1 MNTHGGRRRLRAA
14 GVAFSAAMVLAAS
27 AFNGG
32 MAMAGERAGAAATG
46 AAKAAK
52 DTEPASAAESGGTGQ
67 TAGGAGAG
75 EDTKALA
82 EAARTGK
89 LVEIASMRG
98 ESSEVYATPE
108 GHLEAREHL
117 RPVRTRVD
125 GVWRD
130 IDTTLSRDADGT
142 VAPKATTVGLAFS
155 GGGSSPLVRMT
166 KNGRELALSW
176 PGVLPSPELNGKT
189 VTYPEVLPGV
199 DLRMTAQQDGFTQL
213 LVVKSAEAAA
223 STELSTLRLKLD
235 ADGMQ
240 VKETPGGGLA
250 AVDEGAKSAV
260 FEAPRPVMWDSSTK
274 APGTGTD
281 SGGKASGAA
290 TLSAGAGAALA
301 PTASPSTSN
310 TSKSTSNSTS
320 KRSAAAVAE
329 APASATASPSAPASV
344 SASASA
350 PAAAKGGAD
359 GSEAVAA
366 ESANVA
372 PVGVDVS
379 AGQDALVLTPDSGVL
394 KGKDTVYPVFID
406 PQWYSPKATAW
417 TMASKYWASSPQWKF
432 NGDSDAGL
440 GYCNWSYCAPY
451 DTKRLFYRIPT
462 SKFAGRTVLQAEFVV
477 HNTWSAS
484 CSARSVELWRTK
496 DISSSTTWNSQDNDA
511 FWIDRLRTE
520 SFAYGFTGCAAKDA
534 EFDVKSAVQQAA
546 DKKWSTMTF
555 GMRAA
560 SESDGYAWKRFSDDA
575 YLRVQ
580 YNRPPPQVKMSQ
592 LSMEYGGSCKK
603 PASAARVR
611 SLGKIYANDVT
622 DPDGDSVRVEFR
634 ASWDTGDGKGVVTR
648 WKSGLTTAKKSGS
661 DFAITLPSVPA
672 NKTVNWYVQSY
683 DGAQY
688 SPWSYTGDP
697 TACYFVYDTSVPKAP
712 TISSAIYPASDP
724 ENPDDPWYDGV
735 GQYGD
740 FVITG
745 AVSDVTKYWFGLNG
759 DPVSANTVAT
769 SGGAAKTVP
778 VLPLKPGLNTFTAR
792 SFDTAGN
799 GSEIRT
805 YQFRV
810 KAGQL
815 ERADWSMD
823 EAAGATQAA
832 GSAPEQTATLYNGPT
847 PNVEGKFGKAVQ
859 FDGVDDYAATD
870 IATINTDVSFSV
882 SAWVKLSAMP
892 AGAAVVASQRGNN
905 TPGFELYYS
914 KGYDRWVFNQYSADK
929 ADATPVRA
937 MQAAAGGVKAGEWT
951 HLVGMYAASEK
962 LLKLYVNGALAGSTA
977 YSTAWNARR
986 GMVIGGSFLN
996 GTPSSPFPGAID
1008 EVKTFEKPLS
1018 AAEVSSLYTS
1028 NGIGGGRP
1036 ARAVFHMDDA
1046 ADATALSGRADVN
1059 PAVLKGGATTG
1070 TAGVDGNALTLD
1082 GTDDYAAT
1090 GGPHINTSYSFA
1102 VSAWVKLPK
1111 TKPTHAATVATQ
1123 IGDTVTGPELYYSSS
1138 YDRWVF
1144 NQHSADTADSTV
1156 VRALQPEGVT
1166 AYGGE
1171 WTHLVGVQDTE
1182 AHKLSL
1188 YVNGTLAG
1196 TAAIPSS
1203 WYAGGAVQI
1212 GASAFEG
1219 KATSFF
1225 PGQIDDVQ
1233 LFDRPVSA
1241 GEVQQ
1246 LFKQR
1251 AVVKGRWKFET
1262 STGTPLTSPDAS
1274 ASGNAMTLYN
1284 GAQTGSGWVDGAV
1297 VLDGTNDYA
1306 AASVVPVDTGA
1317 SFTVS
1322 AYVQTAAV
1330 PTSPVTVLSAPGAK
1344 KSAFAVRY
1352 EPSATPATDP
1362 GRWRIATAE
1371 SDSDSAAGSDIGNGM
1386 FYSPTDWNHVALVYD
1401 GFSKEIRL
1409 YVNGELQETA
1419 CADADDDGVQDDASC
1434 ADTVSWSDDVLTYKA
1449 AKTLQLGRDTTGTT
1463 SSQYFPGSLS
1473 DVWVFQGALTE
1484 AQIDHLAVGMP
1495 GVDTVVPSGD

>member
-1 MNTHGGRRRLRAA
+1 MAA
-14 GVAFSAAMVLAAS
+14 
-27 AFNGG
+27 
-32 MAMAGERAGAAATG
+32 AGERGDTSVVDAVKAVGTAETGSASEVAGDG
-46 AAKAAK
+46 
-52 DTEPASAAESGGTGQ
+52 
-67 TAGGAGAG
+67 GAG
-75 EDTKALA
+75 EDAKALA
-82 EAARTGK
+82 KAARTGK
-89 LVEIASMRG
+89 PVEIVSLRG

-125 GVWRD
+125 GAWRA
-130 IDTTLSRDADGT
+130 IDTTLTHDANGT
-142 VAPKATTVGLAFS
+142 VAPKATTVGLRFS
-155 GGGSSPLVRMT
+155 GGGSAPLVRMT

-176 PGVLPSPELNGKT
+176 PGELPFPELNGNT
-189 VTYPEVLPGV
+189 VTYSEVLPGV

-223 STELSTLRLKLD
+223 SSELNALRLKLD
-235 ADGMQ
+235 ADGMR
-240 VKETPGGGLA
+240 VEETRDGGLA
-250 AVDEGAKSAV
+250 AIDKGAGSAV

-274 APGTGTD
+274 APDT
-281 SGGKASGAA
+281 A
-290 TLSAGAGAALA
+290 T
-301 PTASPSTSN
+301 P
-310 TSKSTSNSTS
+310 
-320 KRSAAAVAE
+320 SAAGLT
-329 APASATASPSAPASV
+329 TASPSASKR
-344 SASASA
+344 SATMAADTDAIAAPTSSAA
-350 PAAAKGGAD
+350 TAGPTE
-359 GSEAVAA
+359 SEAVGA

-372 PVGVDVS
+372 PVGVDVP
-379 AGQDALVLTPDSGVL
+379 AAQDALVLTPDSGVL
-394 KGKDTVYPVFID
+394 RGKDTVYPVFID
-406 PQWYSPKATAW
+406 PQWYSPKASAW

-432 NGDSDAGL
+432 NGDADAGL

-477 HNTWSAS
+477 RNTWSAS
-484 CSARSVELWRTK
+484 CADRGVELWRTK
-496 DISSSTTWNSQDNDA
+496 DISSSTTWNSQNADG
-511 FWIDRLRTE
+511 FWVDHLRTA
-520 SFAYGFTGCAAKDA
+520 SFAYGYTGCAAKDA

-555 GMRAA
+555 GMKAS

-580 YNRPPPQVKMSQ
+580 YNRPPPQVKTSQ
-592 LSMEYGGSCKK
+592 LTMEYGGSCK
-603 PASAARVR
+603 AAAGAARVR
-611 SLGKIYANDVT
+611 TLGKIYANDVT
-622 DPDGDSVRVEFR
+622 DLDGDSVSVQFA
-634 ASWDTGDGKGVVTR
+634 ASWDTGDGKGVITR
-648 WKSGLTTAKKSGS
+648 WKPALTTAKKSGS
-661 DFAITLPSVPA
+661 DFVVTLPSSIPA
-672 NKTVNWYVQSY
+672 NKTVNWYVRSY

-688 SPWSYTGDP
+688 SPWSSTGA
-697 TACYFVYDTSVPKAP
+697 TGCYFVYDTSVPKAP
-712 TISSAIYPASDP
+712 TISSAVYPASNP
-724 ENPDDPWYDGV
+724 EDPDDPWYDGV
-735 GQYGD
+735 GQYGN

-759 DPVSANTVAT
+759 DPVSANTITT

-810 KAGQL
+810 KSGQL

-832 GSAPEQTATLYNGPT
+832 GSAPEQTAPLHGGPT
-847 PNVEGKFGKAVQ
+847 PNVEGRFGKAVQ

-892 AGAAVVASQRGNN
+892 SESAVVASQRGNN
-905 TPGFELYYS
+905 KPGFELSYS
-914 KGYDRWVFNQYSADK
+914 KGNDRWVYTQYSADT
-929 ADATPVRA
+929 ATGTPVQV

-951 HLVGMYAASEK
+951 HLVGIYSASEK
-962 LLKLYVNGALAGSTA
+962 LLKLYVNGTLAGTTA
-977 YSTAWNARR
+977 YSTPWNARR
-986 GMVIGGSFLN
+986 GMVIGAGFSGGAPASF
-996 GTPSSPFPGAID
+996 FPGAID
-1008 EVKTFEKPLS
+1008 EVKTFEKPLTT
-1018 AAEVSSLYTS
+1018 AEVSSLYSS
-1028 NGIGGGRP
+1028 NSVGAGRP
-1036 ARAVFHMDDA
+1036 ARAVFHMEEA
-1046 ADATALSGRADVN
+1046 AEATVLSGRADVN
-1059 PAVLKGGATTG
+1059 AAVLKGGATTG
-1070 TAGVDGNALTLD
+1070 AAGVDGNALTLD
-1082 GTDDYAAT
+1082 GTDDYATT
-1090 GGPHINTSYSFA
+1090 GSAHVNTSYSFA
-1102 VSAWVKLPK
+1102 VSAWVKLAK
-1111 TKPTHAATVATQ
+1111 TKPTHAATVASQ
-1123 IGDTVTGPELYYSSS
+1123 IGNVVTGPELYYSSS
-1138 YDRWVF
+1138 NDRWAF

-1156 VRALQPEGVT
+1156 ARAMQATGTT

-1171 WTHLVGVQDTE
+1171 WTHLVGVQDTV
-1182 AHKLSL
+1182 AHTLSL

-1196 TAAIPSS
+1196 TAVLPAT

-1225 PGQIDDVQ
+1225 PGQIDDVR

-1262 STGTPLTSPDAS
+1262 ATGTPLTSPDAS

-1284 GAQTGSGWVDGAV
+1284 GAQAGSGGVEAGSGGVDGTV
-1297 VLDGTNDYA
+1297 TLDGTDDYA
-1306 AASVVPVDTGA
+1306 AASVVPVDTSA

-1322 AYVQTAAV
+1322 AYVQAAAT
-1330 PTSPVTVLSAPGAK
+1330 PTSPVTVMSAPGAK

-1362 GRWRIATAE
+1362 GRWRIATAD
-1371 SDSDSAAGSDIGNGM
+1371 SDSDSAAVADIGNGM
-1386 FYSPTDWNHVALVYD
+1386 FYSPTDWNHLALVYD
-1401 GFSKEIRL
+1401 GFSKEVRL

-1434 ADTVSWSDDVLTYKA
+1434 TDTVSWSDDVLTYKA
-1449 AKTLQLGRDTTGTT
+1449 AKTLQLGRDTTGTA
-1463 SSQYFPGSLS
+1463 SGQYFPGSLS

-1484 AQIDHLAVGMP
+1484 KQIDHLALGTP
-1495 GVDTVVPSGD
+1495 GAETVVPDGG

>member
-1 MNTHGGRRRLRAA
+1 MYGGRRRLRAV
-14 GVAFSAAMVLAAS
+14 GVVLCAALVL
-27 AFNGG
+27 G
-32 MAMAGERAGAAATG
+32 AGASGQAVAVPDDAAG
-46 AAKAAK
+46 
-52 DTEPASAAESGGTGQ
+52 ASAAEADRSGAALATDGAADSGESGQ
-67 TAGGAGAG
+67 GEGAG
-75 EDTKALA
+75 EDTEALA
-82 EAARTGK
+82 RAARTGK
-89 LVEIASMRG
+89 PVEILSLRG
-98 ESSEVYATPE
+98 ESSEVYATPQ

-130 IDTTLSRDADGT
+130 IDTTLTRTADGAVT
-142 VAPKATTVGLAFS
+142 PKATTVGLTFS
-155 GGGSSPLVRMT
+155 GGGSAPLVRMT

-176 PGVLPSPELNGKT
+176 PGKLPSPQLDANT

-199 DLRMTAQQDGFTQL
+199 DLRMAAQQDGFTQL

-223 STELSTLRLKLD
+223 SSELKSLHLAMEAGGLR
-235 ADGMQ
+235 
-240 VKETPGGGLA
+240 VEETRDGGLA
-250 AVDEGAKSAV
+250 AIDQGAGSAV
-260 FEAPRPVMWDSSTK
+260 FEAPRPVMWDSSTRTPEAAQSATPT
-274 APGTGTD
+274 APTAPVAQGTA
-281 SGGKASGAA
+281 KRAA
-290 TLSAGAGAALA
+290 AAAAAAADTAGAGA
-301 PTASPSTSN
+301 S
-310 TSKSTSNSTS
+310 
-320 KRSAAAVAE
+320 
-329 APASATASPSAPASV
+329 ASATASPAGDDADAP
-344 SASASA
+344 
-350 PAAAKGGAD
+350 
-359 GSEAVAA
+359 EAVAA

-372 PVGVDVS
+372 PVGVDVPV
-379 AGQDALVLTPDSGVL
+379 GQNTLVLTPDGTVL
-394 KGKDTVYPVFID
+394 KGKNTVYPVFID

-432 NGDSDAGL
+432 NGDSDAGM

-451 DTKRLFYRIPT
+451 DTKRLFYRIPV

-477 HNTWSAS
+477 RNTWSAS
-484 CSARSVELWRTK
+484 CTAKSVELWRTK

-511 FWIDRLRTE
+511 FWIDHLRTA

-555 GMRAA
+555 GLRAA

-592 LSMEYGGSCKK
+592 LTMEYGGSCKK

-611 SLGKIYANDVT
+611 TLGKIYANDVT
-622 DPDGDSVRVEFR
+622 DPDGDSVSVEFR

-661 DFAITLPSVPA
+661 DFAIGLPSSVPPD
-672 NKTVNWYVQSY
+672 KTVNWYVHSY

-697 TACYFVYDTSVPKAP
+697 TACYFVYDKSVPKAP
-712 TISSAIYPASDP
+712 AIASAIYPASNPEDP
-724 ENPDDPWYDGV
+724 EDPWYDGV

-745 AVSDVTKYWFGLNG
+745 AVSDVTKYWYGING
-759 DPVSANTVAT
+759 DPVSANTVTT
-769 SGGAAKTVP
+769 SGGAARTVP

-792 SFDTAGN
+792 SWDAAGN

-810 KAGQL
+810 KSGQL

-823 EAAGATQAA
+823 EATGATQVA
-832 GSAPEQTATLYNGPT
+832 GGAPEQTAALHGAPT

-892 AGAAVVASQRGNN
+892 SGAAVVASQRGNN
-905 TPGFELYYS
+905 APGFELYYS
-914 KGYDRWVFNQYSADK
+914 KGYDRWVFNQYGADS

-951 HLVGMYAASEK
+951 HLVGMYAAGEK
-962 LLKLYVNGALAGSTA
+962 LLKLYVNGTLAGTTA

-986 GMVIGGSFLN
+986 GMVIGGSFLG
-996 GTPSSPFPGAID
+996 GTPTSPFPGVID

-1018 AAEVSSLYTS
+1018 AGEVSSLYSS
-1028 NGIGGGRP
+1028 NSIGAGRP
-1036 ARAVFHMDDA
+1036 ARAVFHLDDA
-1046 ADATALSGRADVN
+1046 ADATALTGRADVN

-1070 TAGVDGNALTLD
+1070 AAGVDGNALTLD
-1082 GTDDYAAT
+1082 GTDDYAVT
-1090 GGPHINTSYSFA
+1090 SGPHINTSYSFA

-1111 TKPTHAATVATQ
+1111 TKPAHAATVASQ
-1123 IGDTVTGPELYYSSS
+1123 IGTTVTGPELYYSNS

-1144 NQHSADTADSTV
+1144 NEHSADTADSTV
-1156 VRALQPEGVT
+1156 VRAMQPDGTT

-1182 AHKLSL
+1182 ADKLSL

-1196 TAAIPSS
+1196 TAALPSS

-1212 GASAFEG
+1212 GASAFQG
-1219 KATSFF
+1219 VPTSFF
-1225 PGQIDDVQ
+1225 PGQIDDVR

-1262 STGTPLTSPDAS
+1262 ATGTPPVSPDAS
-1274 ASGNAMTLYN
+1274 SSGNAMTLYN
-1284 GAQTGSGWVDGAV
+1284 GARTDAGWVDGAV
-1297 VLDGTNDYA
+1297 ALDGTDDYA
-1306 AASVVPVDTGA
+1306 AAPVVPVDTSA

-1322 AYVQTAAV
+1322 AYVQAAAAPTA
-1330 PTSPVTVLSAPGAK
+1330 PVTVMSAPGAR

-1352 EPSATPATDP
+1352 EPSANPSIDP
-1362 GRWRIATAE
+1362 GRWRITTADA
-1371 SDSDSAAGSDIGNGM
+1371 DSDSAAVADIGNGM

-1401 GFSKEIRL
+1401 GFAKELRL

-1419 CADADDDGVQDDASC
+1419 CADADDDGVQDDTGC
-1434 ADTVSWSDDVLTYKA
+1434 TDIVSWSDDVLTFKA
-1449 AKTLQLGRDTTGTT
+1449 AKTLQLGRDTSGTT
-1463 SSQYFPGSLS
+1463 SGQYFPGSLS

-1484 AQIDHLAVGMP
+1484 TQIDHLALGMP
-1495 GVDTVVPSGD
+1495 GEATAVPSGG

>member
-1 MNTHGGRRRLRAA
+1 MNTHRGRRRLRTV
-14 GVAFSAAMVLAAS
+14 GVVLSAALVLAAS
-27 AFNGG
+27 ASNG
-32 MAMAGERAGAAATG
+32 AMAVADENAVTSADG
-46 AAKAAK
+46 AAKAAAG
-52 DTEPASAAESGGTGQ
+52 DGTG
-67 TAGGAGAG
+67 
-75 EDTKALA
+75 EDAKALA

-89 LVEIASMRG
+89 PVEIVSLRG

-125 GVWRD
+125 GAWRD
-130 IDTTLSRDADGT
+130 IDTTLTRGANGT
-142 VAPKATTVGLAFS
+142 VAPRATTVGLTFS

-176 PGVLPSPELNGKT
+176 PRDLPTPELSGNT
-189 VTYPEVLPGV
+189 ATYPDVLPGV
-199 DLRMTAQQDGFTQL
+199 DLRMTAQQDSFTQL

-223 STELSTLRLKLD
+223 SAELSELRLKLD

-240 VKETPGGGLA
+240 VKETADGGLA
-250 AVDEGAKSAV
+250 AVDQGAGSAV
-260 FEAPRPVMWDSSTK
+260 FEAPRPLMWDSST
-274 APGTGTD
+274 
-281 SGGKASGAA
+281 
-290 TLSAGAGAALA
+290 
-301 PTASPSTSN
+301 
-310 TSKSTSNSTS
+310 
-320 KRSAAAVAE
+320 E
-329 APASATASPSAPASV
+329 APASSARSGSTAGPARTTSSSAARNSAAAAATAATSATTGPTA
-344 SASASA
+344 
-350 PAAAKGGAD
+350 
-359 GSEAVAA
+359 SEAGAA
-366 ESANVA
+366 ESGNVA
-372 PVGVDVS
+372 PVGVEVP
-379 AGQDALVLTPDSGVL
+379 AAQNALVLTPDTGVL
-394 KGKDTVYPVFID
+394 RGKGTVYPVFID
-406 PQWYSPKATAW
+406 PQWYSPKASAW

-477 HNTWSAS
+477 RNTWSAS
-484 CSARSVELWRTK
+484 CSDRSVELWRTK

-520 SFAYGFTGCAAKDA
+520 SFAYGYTGCAAKDA

-555 GMRAA
+555 GMKAA
-560 SESDGYAWKRFSDDA
+560 SETDGYAWKRFSDDA

-580 YNRPPPQVKMSQ
+580 YNRPPPQIKMSQ
-592 LSMEYGGSCKK
+592 LTMEYGGSCKS

-611 SLGKIYANDVT
+611 TLGKIYANDVT
-622 DPDGDSVRVEFR
+622 DPDGDSVSVEFR

-648 WKSGLTTAKKSGS
+648 WKSGPTTAKKSGS
-661 DFAITLPSVPA
+661 DFAITLPSSIPA
-672 NKTVNWYVQSY
+672 NKTVNWYVHSY

-712 TISSAIYPASDP
+712 AISSAIYPASDP
-724 ENPDDPWYDGV
+724 EDPDDPWYDGV

-759 DPVSANTVAT
+759 DPVSANTVTT

-778 VLPLKPGLNTFTAR
+778 VLPVRPGLNTFTAR
-792 SFDTAGN
+792 SFDSAGN

-810 KAGQL
+810 KSGQR
-815 ERADWSMD
+815 ERAGWAMD
-823 EAAGATQAA
+823 ETAGATQVA

-847 PNVEGKFGKAVQ
+847 PNVEGRFGKAVQ

-892 AGAAVVASQRGNN
+892 SGAAVVASQRGNN
-905 TPGFELYYS
+905 APGFELYYS
-914 KGYDRWVFNQYSADK
+914 KGYDRWVFNQYSADTT
-929 ADATPVRA
+929 DGTPVRA

-951 HLVGMYAASEK
+951 HLVGIYAAGEK

-996 GTPSSPFPGAID
+996 GTPTAPFPGAID

-1018 AAEVSSLYTS
+1018 GTEVSSLYST
-1028 NGIGGGRP
+1028 NAIGDGRP
-1036 ARAVFHMDDA
+1036 ARVVFHMDDA
-1046 ADATALSGRADVN
+1046 AGVTALSGRADVN

-1070 TAGVDGNALTLD
+1070 ATGADGNALTLD
-1082 GTDDYAAT
+1082 GTDDYATTA
-1090 GGPHINTSYSFA
+1090 GPHVNTSYSFA
-1102 VSAWVKLPK
+1102 VSAWVKLAK
-1111 TKPTHAATVATQ
+1111 TKPAHAATVATQ
-1123 IGDTVTGPELYYSSS
+1123 IGTTVTGPELYYSSS

-1156 VRALQPEGVT
+1156 VRAMQPDGTT

-1182 AHKLSL
+1182 ADKLSL

-1196 TAAIPSS
+1196 TTALPST

-1212 GASAFEG
+1212 GASAFAG
-1219 KATSFF
+1219 AATSFF
-1225 PGQIDDVQ
+1225 PGQIDDVR

-1251 AVVKGRWKFET
+1251 ALVKGRWKFET
-1262 STGTPLTSPDAS
+1262 ATGTPLTSPDAS
-1274 ASGNAMTLYN
+1274 SSGNAMTLYN

-1297 VLDGTNDYA
+1297 ALDGTDDYA
-1306 AASVVPVDTGA
+1306 AATVVPVDTSA

-1322 AYVQTAAV
+1322 AFVQAAAT
-1330 PTSPVTVLSAPGAK
+1330 PTSPVTVMSAPGTR

-1362 GRWRIATAE
+1362 GRWRIATAD
-1371 SDSDSAAGSDIGNGM
+1371 SDSDSATVSDIGNGM

-1401 GFSKEIRL
+1401 GFSKEVRL

-1434 ADTVSWSDDVLTYKA
+1434 ADTVSWADDVLTYKA
-1449 AKTLQLGRDTTGTT
+1449 AKTLQLGRDTTGST
-1463 SSQYFPGSLS
+1463 SGGYFPGSLS

-1484 AQIDHLAVGMP
+1484 TQIDHLAVGMP
-1495 GVDTVVPSGD
+1495 GVETAVPSGD

>member
-1 MNTHGGRRRLRAA
+1 MNTYGGRRRLRAA
-14 GVAFSAAMVLAAS
+14 GVVLSAAIVLAAS
-27 AFNGG
+27 ASGG
-32 MAMAGERAGAAATG
+32 ALAATGERAADTPAAKSVESAKSAGTAAADGSATAAG
-46 AAKAAK
+46 A
-52 DTEPASAAESGGTGQ
+52 DG
-67 TAGGAGAG
+67 AGGG
-75 EDTKALA
+75 EDAKALA
-82 EAARTGK
+82 KAARTGK
-89 LVEIASMRG
+89 PVEITSMRG
-98 ESSEVYATPE
+98 ESSEVYALPE

-125 GVWRD
+125 GAWRT
-130 IDTTLSRDADGT
+130 IDTTLTRGADGT
-142 VAPKATTVGLAFS
+142 VAPGATTVGLTFS
-155 GGGSSPLVRMT
+155 GGGSEPLVRMT

-176 PGVLPSPELNGKT
+176 PKKLPVPELNGNT

-223 STELSTLRLKLD
+223 SAELSKLRLKLD
-235 ADGMQ
+235 ADGMR
-240 VKETPGGGLA
+240 VKETSDGGLTA
-250 AVDEGAKSAV
+250 IDQGAGSAV

-274 APGTGTD
+274 APGAASKSTP
-281 SGGKASGAA
+281 KA
-290 TLSAGAGAALA
+290 T
-301 PTASPSTSN
+301 TESPSN
-310 TSKSTSNSTS
+310 STSNSTS
-320 KRSAAAVAE
+320 TSKTASKIAGKAAAE
-329 APASATASPSAPASV
+329 TPTATASET
-344 SASASA
+344 A
-350 PAAAKGGAD
+350 PAAGRGPNAP
-359 GSEAVAA
+359 EAVAA
-366 ESANVA
+366 ESGNVA
-372 PVGVDVS
+372 AVGVDVP
-379 AGQDALVLTPDSGVL
+379 AAQDALVLTPDSGVL
-394 KGKDTVYPVFID
+394 KGENTVYPVFID
-406 PQWYSPKATAW
+406 PQWYSPKASAW

-432 NGDSDAGL
+432 NGDPDAGL

-477 HNTWSAS
+477 RNTWSAS
-484 CSARSVELWRTK
+484 CADRGVELWRTK
-496 DISSSTTWNSQDNDA
+496 DISSSTTWNSQNA
-511 FWIDRLRTE
+511 SGFWIDHLKTE
-520 SFAYGFTGCAAKDA
+520 SFAYGYTGCAAKDA

-555 GMRAA
+555 GMKAS

-580 YNRPPPQVKMSQ
+580 YNRAPPQIKMSQ
-592 LSMEYGGSCKK
+592 LTMEYGGSCKK
-603 PASAARVR
+603 PSSAARVR

-622 DPDGDSVRVEFR
+622 DPDGDSVSVEFR

-661 DFAITLPSVPA
+661 DFVIGLPSSIPPD
-672 NKTVNWYVQSY
+672 KTVSWYVHSY

-697 TACYFVYDTSVPKAP
+697 TACYFVYDKSVPKAP
-712 TISSAIYPASDP
+712 TISSAIYPASNPDD
-724 ENPDDPWYDGV
+724 PDDPWYDGV

-792 SFDTAGN
+792 SFDAAGN

-810 KAGQL
+810 KSGQL

-832 GSAPEQTATLYNGPT
+832 GSAPEQSATLYNGPT

-892 AGAAVVASQRGNN
+892 SGAAVVASQRGNN
-905 TPGFELYYS
+905 APGFELYYS
-914 KGYDRWVFNQYSADK
+914 KGYDRWVFNQYSADSTSG
-929 ADATPVRA
+929 TPVRA

-951 HLVGMYAASEK
+951 HLVGEYAAGEK
-962 LLKLYVNGALAGSTA
+962 LLKLYVNGALAGTTA
-977 YSTAWNARR
+977 YSTPWNARR
-986 GMVIGGSFLN
+986 GMVIGGSFLG
-996 GTPSSPFPGAID
+996 GTQASPFPGAID

-1018 AAEVSSLYTS
+1018 AGEVSSLYSS
-1028 NGIGGGRP
+1028 NTIGSGRP

-1070 TAGVDGNALTLD
+1070 SAGVDGNALTLD
-1082 GTDDYAAT
+1082 GTDDYAVTA
-1090 GGPHINTSYSFA
+1090 GPHINTSYSFA

-1156 VRALQPEGVT
+1156 VRAMQPDGVT

-1182 AHKLSL
+1182 ADKLSL

-1196 TAAIPSS
+1196 TTALPTT
-1203 WYAGGAVQI
+1203 WYAGGAMQF
-1212 GASAFEG
+1212 GASAFQG
-1219 KATSFF
+1219 AATSFF
-1225 PGQIDDVQ
+1225 PGQIDDVR

-1262 STGTPLTSPDAS
+1262 ATGAPLTSPDAS
-1274 ASGNAMTLYN
+1274 SSGNAMTLYN

-1297 VLDGTNDYA
+1297 ALDGTDDYA
-1306 AASVVPVDTGA
+1306 AASVVPVDTSA

-1322 AYVQTAAV
+1322 AYVQAAAT
-1330 PTSPVTVLSAPGAK
+1330 PTGPVTVMSAPGAK

-1362 GRWRIATAE
+1362 GRWRIATAD
-1371 SDSDSAAGSDIGNGM
+1371 SDSDSAAVSDIGNGM
-1386 FYSPTDWNHVALVYD
+1386 FYSPTDWNHLALVYD
-1401 GFSKEIRL
+1401 GFSKEVRL

-1434 ADTVSWSDDVLTYKA
+1434 TDTVSWSDDVLTYKA

-1463 SSQYFPGSLS
+1463 SGQYFPGSLS

-1484 AQIDHLAVGMP
+1484 TQIDHLAVGMP
-1495 GVDTVVPSGD
+1495 GVDTAVPSGD

>member
-1 MNTHGGRRRLRAA
+1 MNTYGGRRRLRAA
-14 GVAFSAAMVLAAS
+14 GVVLSAAIVLAAS
-27 AFNGG
+27 ASGG
-32 MAMAGERAGAAATG
+32 ALAATGERAADAPAAKSVESAKSAGAAAADGSATAAG
-46 AAKAAK
+46 A
-52 DTEPASAAESGGTGQ
+52 DG
-67 TAGGAGAG
+67 AGGG
-75 EDTKALA
+75 EDAKALA
-82 EAARTGK
+82 KAARTGK
-89 LVEIASMRG
+89 PVEITSMRG
-98 ESSEVYATPE
+98 ESSEVYALPE

-125 GVWRD
+125 GAWRT
-130 IDTTLSRDADGT
+130 IDTTLTRGADGT
-142 VAPKATTVGLAFS
+142 VAPRVTTVGLTFS
-155 GGGSSPLVRMT
+155 GGGSEPLVRMT

-176 PGVLPSPELNGKT
+176 PKKLPAPELNGNT

-223 STELSTLRLKLD
+223 STELSRLRLKLD
-235 ADGMQ
+235 ADGMR
-240 VKETPGGGLA
+240 VKETSDGGLTA
-250 AVDEGAKSAV
+250 IDQGAGSAV

-274 APGTGTD
+274 APG
-281 SGGKASGAA
+281 AA
-290 TLSAGAGAALA
+290 AKST
-301 PTASPSTSN
+301 PKTTTESPST
-310 TSKSTSNSTS
+310 TTSNSASNSASTS
-320 KRSAAAVAE
+320 KTASRTAGQAAAETAAE
-329 APASATASPSAPASV
+329 TPTATASET
-344 SASASA
+344 A
-350 PAAAKGGAD
+350 PAAGRGPNAP
-359 GSEAVAA
+359 EAVAA
-366 ESANVA
+366 ESGNVA
-372 PVGVDVS
+372 AVGVDVP
-379 AGQDALVLTPDSGVL
+379 AAQDALVLTPNSGVL
-394 KGKDTVYPVFID
+394 KGANTVYPVFID
-406 PQWYSPKATAW
+406 PQWYSPKASAW

-432 NGDSDAGL
+432 NGDPDAGL

-477 HNTWSAS
+477 RNTWSAS
-484 CSARSVELWRTK
+484 CADRGVELWRTK
-496 DISSSTTWNSQDNDA
+496 DISSSTTWNSQNADG
-511 FWIDRLRTE
+511 FWIDHLRTA

-555 GMRAA
+555 GMKAS

-580 YNRPPPQVKMSQ
+580 YNRPPPQIKMSQ
-592 LSMEYGGSCKK
+592 LTMEYGGSCKK

-622 DPDGDSVRVEFR
+622 DPDGDSVSVEFR
-634 ASWDTGDGKGVVTR
+634 ASWDTGDGKGVITR

-661 DFAITLPSVPA
+661 DFVISLPSSVPPD
-672 NKTVNWYVQSY
+672 KTVNWYVHSY

-697 TACYFVYDTSVPKAP
+697 TACYFVYDKNVPKAP
-712 TISSAIYPASDP
+712 TISSAIYPASNPDD
-724 ENPDDPWYDGV
+724 PDDPWYDGV

-759 DPVSANTVAT
+759 DPVSANTVTT

-792 SFDTAGN
+792 SWDAAGN

-810 KAGQL
+810 KSGQL

-832 GSAPEQTATLYNGPT
+832 GSAPEQSATLYNGPT
-847 PNVEGKFGKAVQ
+847 PDVEGKFGKAVQ

-892 AGAAVVASQRGNN
+892 SGAAVVASQRGNN
-905 TPGFELYYS
+905 APGFELYYS
-914 KGYDRWVFNQYSADK
+914 KGYDRWVFNQYSADSTSG
-929 ADATPVRA
+929 TPVRA

-951 HLVGMYAASEK
+951 HLVGEYAAGEK
-962 LLKLYVNGALAGSTA
+962 LLKLYVNGALAGTTA
-977 YSTAWNARR
+977 YSTPWNARR
-986 GMVIGGSFLN
+986 GMVIGGSFLG
-996 GTPSSPFPGAID
+996 GTPTSPFPGAID

-1018 AAEVSSLYTS
+1018 AGEVSSLYSS
-1028 NGIGGGRP
+1028 NTIGSGRP

-1046 ADATALSGRADVN
+1046 AGATALSGRADVN

-1070 TAGVDGNALTLD
+1070 SAGVDGNALTLD
-1082 GTDDYAAT
+1082 GTDDYAVTA
-1090 GGPHINTSYSFA
+1090 GPHINTSYSFA

-1156 VRALQPEGVT
+1156 VRAMQPDGVT

-1182 AHKLSL
+1182 ADKLSL

-1196 TAAIPSS
+1196 TTALPTT
-1203 WYAGGAVQI
+1203 WYAGGAMQF
-1212 GASAFEG
+1212 GASAFQG
-1219 KATSFF
+1219 AATSFF
-1225 PGQIDDVQ
+1225 PGQIDDVR

-1262 STGTPLTSPDAS
+1262 ATGTPLTSPDAS

-1297 VLDGTNDYA
+1297 ALDGTDDYA
-1306 AASVVPVDTGA
+1306 AASVVPVDTSA

-1322 AYVQTAAV
+1322 AFVQAAAT
-1330 PTSPVTVLSAPGAK
+1330 PTSPVTVMSAPGAK

-1362 GRWRIATAE
+1362 GRWRIATAD
-1371 SDSDSAAGSDIGNGM
+1371 SDSDSAAVADIGNGM

-1401 GFSKEIRL
+1401 GFSKEVRL

-1419 CADADDDGVQDDASC
+1419 CADADDDGVQDDPSC
-1434 ADTVSWSDDVLTYKA
+1434 TDTVSWSDDVLTYKA

-1463 SSQYFPGSLS
+1463 SGQYFPGSLS

-1484 AQIDHLAVGMP
+1484 TQIDHLAVGMP
-1495 GVDTVVPSGD
+1495 GVDTAVPSGD

>member
-1 MNTHGGRRRLRAA
+1 MA
-14 GVAFSAAMVLAAS
+14 VADEKADTSAVDAVKSVGTAET
-27 AFNGG
+27 G
-32 MAMAGERAGAAATG
+32 GAAA
-46 AAKAAK
+46 
-52 DTEPASAAESGGTGQ
+52 AAEDDGG
-67 TAGGAGAG
+67 G

-89 LVEIASMRG
+89 SVEITSLRG
-98 ESSEVYATPE
+98 ESSEVYATPA

-125 GVWRD
+125 GQWRD
-130 IDTTLSRDADGT
+130 IDTTLTRGANGT
-142 VAPKATTVGLAFS
+142 VVPKATTVGLTFS
-155 GGGSSPLVRMT
+155 GGGSAPLVRMT

-176 PGVLPSPELNGKT
+176 PKDLPSPELTGNT
-189 VTYPEVLPGV
+189 VTYPDVLPGV
-199 DLRMTAQQDGFTQL
+199 DLRMTAQQDGFSQL
-213 LVVKSAEAAA
+213 LVVKSADAAA
-223 STELSTLRLKLD
+223 STELSQLRLKLD
-235 ADGMQ
+235 AEGMQ
-240 VKETPGGGLA
+240 VEKTGDGGLA
-250 AVDEGAKSAV
+250 AIDQGAGSAV
-260 FEAPRPVMWDSSTK
+260 FEAPRPVMWDSSTQ
-274 APGTGTD
+274 APGT
-281 SGGKASGAA
+281 AA
-290 TLSAGAGAALA
+290 PSRSATTGSA
-301 PTASPSTSN
+301 TASPSTS
-310 TSKSTSNSTS
+310 
-320 KRSAAAVAE
+320 KRLAASAADTG
-329 APASATASPSAPASV
+329 ATAAESGPDA
-344 SASASA
+344 
-350 PAAAKGGAD
+350 
-359 GSEAVAA
+359 SEAVAA
-366 ESANVA
+366 ESGNVA
-372 PVGVDVS
+372 QVGVDVP
-379 AGQDALVLTPDSGVL
+379 AAQNALVLTPDQDVL

-406 PQWYSPKATAW
+406 PQWYSPKASAW

-440 GYCNWSYCAPY
+440 GYCDWSYCAPY

-462 SKFAGRTVLQAEFVV
+462 SKFAGRTVLSAEFVV
-477 HNTWSAS
+477 RNTWSAS

-496 DISSSTTWNSQDNDA
+496 DISSSTTWNSQNADG
-511 FWIDRLRTE
+511 FWVDQLRTA
-520 SFAYGFTGCAAKDA
+520 SFAYGFTDCAAKDA

-560 SESDGYAWKRFSDDA
+560 SESDGYGWKRFSDDA

-592 LSMEYGGSCKK
+592 LTMEYGGSCKS
-603 PASAARVR
+603 PSSAARVR
-611 SLGKIYANDVT
+611 TLGKIYANDVT
-622 DPDGDSVRVEFR
+622 DPDGDSVSVEFQ
-634 ASWDTGDGKGVVTR
+634 ASWDSGDGKGTVPH

-661 DFAITLPSVPA
+661 RFAISLPSSIPT
-672 NKTVNWYVQSY
+672 NKSVNWFVHSY

-712 TISSAIYPASDP
+712 AISSAIYPASDP
-724 ENPDDPWYDGV
+724 EDPDDPWYDGV

-745 AVSDVTKYWFGLNG
+745 AVSDVTKYWYGING
-759 DPVSANTVAT
+759 DPVSTNTVTT

-778 VLPLKPGLNTFTAR
+778 LLPVKPGLNTFTAR
-792 SFDTAGN
+792 SFDAAGN

-810 KAGQL
+810 KAGQR

-832 GSAPEQTATLYNGPT
+832 GSAPEQTATLYGGPT
-847 PNVEGKFGKAVQ
+847 PNVAGKIGTAVQ

-870 IATINTDVSFSV
+870 IATINTDISFSV

-892 AGAAVVASQRGNN
+892 SGAAVVASQRGNN
-905 TPGFELYYS
+905 APGFEMYYS
-914 KGYDRWVFNQYSADK
+914 KAYDRWVFNQYTSDST
-929 ADATPVRA
+929 DATPVRA

-951 HLVGMYAASEK
+951 HLVGVYAAGEQQ
-962 LLKLYVNGALAGSTA
+962 LKLYVNGALAGTTA

-986 GMVIGGSFLN
+986 GMLIGSGFPN
-996 GTPSSPFPGAID
+996 GAPANFFPGAID

-1018 AAEVSSLYTS
+1018 ATEVSNLYSS
-1028 NGIGGGRP
+1028 NSIGAGRP

-1046 ADATALSGRADVN
+1046 ADVTALSGRADVN
-1059 PAVLKGGATTG
+1059 PAVLKGGATLG
-1070 TAGVDGNALTLD
+1070 AAGVDGNALTLD
-1082 GTDDYAAT
+1082 GTDDYAVT
-1090 GGPHINTSYSFA
+1090 SGPHINTSYSFA

-1111 TKPTHAATVATQ
+1111 TKPTHAATVASQ
-1123 IGDTVTGPELYYSSS
+1123 IGGVVTGPELYYSNS

-1144 NQHSADTADSTV
+1144 NQHSADTADSTL
-1156 VRALQPEGVT
+1156 VRAMQPDGTT

-1182 AHKLSL
+1182 ADKLSL

-1196 TAAIPSS
+1196 TTALPPT

-1212 GASAFEG
+1212 GASAFQG
-1219 KATSFF
+1219 VPTSFF
-1225 PGQIDDVQ
+1225 PGQIDDVR

-1262 STGTPLTSPDAS
+1262 ASGTPLTSPDAS
-1274 ASGNAMTLYN
+1274 SSGNAMTLYN

-1297 VLDGTNDYA
+1297 ALDGTDDYA
-1306 AASVVPVDTGA
+1306 AASVVPVDTSA

-1322 AYVQTAAV
+1322 AYVQTAAT
-1330 PTSPVTVLSAPGAK
+1330 PTSPVTVLSAPGSK

-1362 GRWRIATAE
+1362 GRWRIATAS
-1371 SDSDSAAGSDIGNGM
+1371 SDSDSAAVADIGNGM

-1401 GFSKEIRL
+1401 GFSKEISL

-1419 CADADDDGVQDDASC
+1419 CDDTDGDGVQDDPKC
-1434 ADTVSWSDDVLTYKA
+1434 TDTVSWDDDVLTYKA

-1463 SSQYFPGSLS
+1463 SGQYFPGSLS
-1473 DVWVFQGALTE
+1473 DVWVFQGALSET
-1484 AQIDHLAVGMP
+1484 QIDHLAVGMP
-1495 GVDTVVPSGD
+1495 GVATVVPSDD

>member
-1 MNTHGGRRRLRAA
+1 MA
-14 GVAFSAAMVLAAS
+14 VAKKSADTS
-27 AFNGG
+27 AFD
-32 MAMAGERAGAAATG
+32 
-46 AAKAAK
+46 AAKAAG
-52 DTEPASAAESGGTGQ
+52 TAETGGAAES
-67 TAGGAGAG
+67 AGSDGAG

-89 LVEIASMRG
+89 PVEIVSSRG

-125 GVWRD
+125 GAWRD
-130 IDTTLSRDADGT
+130 IDTTLTRGANGT
-142 VAPKATTVGLAFS
+142 VVPKATTVGLMFS

-176 PGVLPSPELNGKT
+176 PKDLPSPELNGNT

-223 STELSTLRLKLD
+223 NSELSTIRLKLG

-240 VKETPGGGLA
+240 VKETPEGGLA
-250 AVDEGAKSAV
+250 AVDQGAGSEV
-260 FEAPRPVMWDSSTK
+260 FEAPRPVMWDSSTQ
-274 APGTGTD
+274 
-281 SGGKASGAA
+281 
-290 TLSAGAGAALA
+290 TLDTAKPSAEVL
-301 PTASPSTSN
+301 
-310 TSKSTSNSTS
+310 
-320 KRSAAAVAE
+320 
-329 APASATASPSAPASV
+329 ATASPSASKRSAATAADAIAASTG
-344 SASASA
+344 SAATTG
-350 PAAAKGGAD
+350 PTE
-359 GSEAVAA
+359 SEAVAA
-366 ESANVA
+366 ESGNVA
-372 PVGVDVS
+372 PVGVEVP
-379 AGQDALVLTPDSGVL
+379 AGQDALVLTPDTGVL
-394 KGKDTVYPVFID
+394 RGKDTVYPVFID
-406 PQWYSPKATAW
+406 PQWYSPKASAW

-432 NGDSDAGL
+432 NGDPDAGL

-477 HNTWSAS
+477 RNTWSAS
-484 CSARSVELWRTK
+484 CSDRSVELWRTK

-511 FWIDRLRTE
+511 FWIDHLKTE
-520 SFAYGFTGCAAKDA
+520 SFAYGYTGCAAKDA

-555 GMRAA
+555 GMKAA
-560 SESDGYAWKRFSDDA
+560 SETDGYAWKRFSDDA
-575 YLRVQ
+575 YLRVR
-580 YNRPPPQVKMSQ
+580 YNRPPTQVKMSQ
-592 LSMEYGGSCKK
+592 LTMEYGGSCKK
-603 PASAARVR
+603 PSSAARVR
-611 SLGKIYANDVT
+611 TLGKIYANDVT
-622 DPDGDSVRVEFR
+622 DPDGDSVSVEFR

-661 DFAITLPSVPA
+661 DFAISLPSSLPP
-672 NKTVNWYVQSY
+672 NKTINWYVHSY

-712 TISSAIYPASDP
+712 AISSAVYPASNPEDP
-724 ENPDDPWYDGV
+724 EDPWYDGV

-745 AVSDVTKYWFGLNG
+745 AVSDVTKYWYGING
-759 DPVSANTVAT
+759 DPVSTNTIST
-769 SGGAAKTVP
+769 SGGAARTVP
-778 VLPLKPGLNTFTAR
+778 VLPLKPGLNTFTAK
-792 SFDTAGN
+792 SFDAAGN
-799 GSEIRT
+799 PSETRT

-810 KAGQL
+810 KSGQL

-832 GSAPEQTATLYNGPT
+832 GSAPEQTATLYNGPA

-882 SAWVKLSAMP
+882 SAWVKLSALP
-892 AGAAVVASQRGNN
+892 SGAAVVASQRGNN
-905 TPGFELYYS
+905 VPGFELYYS
-914 KGYDRWVFNQYSADK
+914 KAYDRWVFNQYTSDTV
-929 ADATPVRA
+929 DGTPVRA
-937 MQAAAGGVKAGEWT
+937 MQAAAGGVKAGEWN
-951 HLVGMYAASEK
+951 HLVGVYSAGEN
-962 LLKLYVNGALAGSTA
+962 LLKLYVNGAMAGSTA
-977 YSTAWNARR
+977 YSTPWNARR
-986 GMVIGGSFLN
+986 GMLIGAGFPNGAPASF
-996 GTPSSPFPGAID
+996 FPGAID

-1018 AAEVSSLYTS
+1018 ATEVASLYSS
-1028 NGIGGGRP
+1028 NSIGAGRP

-1070 TAGVDGNALTLD
+1070 AAGIDGNALTLD
-1082 GTDDYAAT
+1082 GTDDYAT
-1090 GGPHINTSYSFA
+1090 TSGPHINTSYSFA
-1102 VSAWVKLPK
+1102 VAAWVKLPK
-1111 TKPTHAATVATQ
+1111 NKPTHAATVASQ
-1123 IGDTVTGPELYYSSS
+1123 IGTTVVGPELYYSSS

-1144 NQHSADTADSTV
+1144 NQHSTDTSDSTV
-1156 VRALQPEGVT
+1156 VRAVQPEGDT
-1166 AYGGE
+1166 AHGGE
-1171 WTHLVGVQDTE
+1171 WTHLVGVQDTV
-1182 AHKLSL
+1182 ADKLSL
-1188 YVNGTLAG
+1188 YVNGALAG
-1196 TAAIPSS
+1196 TTALPST
-1203 WYAGGAVQI
+1203 WYAGGAMQI
-1212 GASAFEG
+1212 GASAFQG
-1219 KATSFF
+1219 VPTSFF
-1225 PGQIDDVQ
+1225 PGQIDDVR

-1262 STGTPLTSPDAS
+1262 ATGAPLTSPDAS
-1274 ASGNAMTLYN
+1274 SSGNAMTLYN

-1297 VLDGTNDYA
+1297 ALDGTDDYA
-1306 AASVVPVDTGA
+1306 AASVVPVDTSA

-1322 AYVQTAAV
+1322 AFVQTAAV
-1330 PTSPVTVLSAPGAK
+1330 PTSPVTVLSAPGSK

-1352 EPSATPATDP
+1352 EPSATPDTDP
-1362 GRWRIATAE
+1362 GRWRIATA
-1371 SDSDSAAGSDIGNGM
+1371 DSDSSSAAVSDIANGM

-1419 CADADDDGVQDDASC
+1419 CDDADDGVQDDPSC
-1434 ADTVSWSDDVLTYKA
+1434 TDTVSWADDVLTYKA
-1449 AKTLQLGRDTTGTT
+1449 AKTFQLGRDTTGNT

-1473 DVWVFQGALTE
+1473 DVWVFQGALSET
-1484 AQIDHLAVGMP
+1484 QIDHLAVGMP
-1495 GVDTVVPSGD
+1495 GVATAVPSGD

>member
-1 MNTHGGRRRLRAA
+1 
-14 GVAFSAAMVLAAS
+14 
-27 AFNGG
+27 
-32 MAMAGERAGAAATG
+32 
-46 AAKAAK
+46 
-52 DTEPASAAESGGTGQ
+52 
-67 TAGGAGAG
+67 
-75 EDTKALA
+75 
-82 EAARTGK
+82 
-89 LVEIASMRG
+89 MRG

-117 RPVRTRVD
+117 RAVRTRVD
-125 GVWRD
+125 GAWRA
-130 IDTTLSRDADGT
+130 IDTTLTRGADGT
-142 VAPKATTVGLAFS
+142 VLPKATTVGLTFS
-155 GGGSSPLVRMT
+155 GGGSAPLVRMT

-176 PGVLPSPELNGKT
+176 PEKLPAPELNGNT
-189 VTYPEVLPGV
+189 VTYPDVLPDV

-223 STELSTLRLKLD
+223 STELSKLRLKLD

-240 VKETPGGGLA
+240 VKETADGGLA
-250 AVDEGAKSAV
+250 AIDQGAGSAV

-274 APGTGTD
+274 APDT
-281 SGGKASGAA
+281 AA
-290 TLSAGAGAALA
+290 
-301 PTASPSTSN
+301 
-310 TSKSTSNSTS
+310 KSTTKTTANTTTESTAKTSSN
-320 KRSAAAVAE
+320 AAAE
-329 APASATASPSAPASV
+329 TATAT
-344 SASASA
+344 A
-350 PAAAKGGAD
+350 PAAERGPDAP
-359 GSEAVAA
+359 EAAAA

-372 PVGVDVS
+372 PVGVDVP
-379 AGQDALVLTPDSGVL
+379 AAQDALVLTPDRSVL
-394 KGKDTVYPVFID
+394 AGKNTVYPVFID
-406 PQWYSPKATAW
+406 PQWYSPKASAW

-432 NGDSDAGL
+432 NGDADAGL
-440 GYCNWSYCAPY
+440 GYCGWSYCAPY

-477 HNTWSAS
+477 RNTWSAS
-484 CSARSVELWRTK
+484 CADRGVELWRTK
-496 DISSSTTWNSQDNDA
+496 DISSSTTWNSQNA
-511 FWIDRLRTE
+511 SGFWIDHLKTE
-520 SFAYGFTGCAAKDA
+520 SFAYGYTGCAAKDA
-534 EFDVKSAVQQAA
+534 EFDVKSAVQLAA

-555 GMRAA
+555 GMKAS
-560 SESDGYAWKRFSDDA
+560 SESDEYGWKRFSDDA

-580 YNRPPPQVKMSQ
+580 YNRAPPQVKMSQ
-592 LSMEYGGSCKK
+592 LTMEYGGSCKK

-611 SLGKIYANDVT
+611 TLGKIYANDVT
-622 DPDGDSVRVEFR
+622 DPDGDSVSVEFR

-661 DFAITLPSVPA
+661 DFAITLPSSIPA
-672 NKTVNWYVQSY
+672 NKTVNWYVHSY

-712 TISSAIYPASDP
+712 AIASAIYPASNPEDP
-724 ENPDDPWYDGV
+724 EDPWYDGV

-745 AVSDVTKYWFGLNG
+745 AVSDVTKYWYGING
-759 DPVSANTVAT
+759 DPVSTNTITT

-778 VLPLKPGLNTFTAR
+778 VLPVKPGLNTFTAR
-792 SFDTAGN
+792 SFDSAGN
-799 GSEIRT
+799 ASEIRT

-810 KAGQL
+810 KSGQL

-823 EAAGATQAA
+823 EAAGATQAV

-892 AGAAVVASQRGNN
+892 SGAAVVASQRGNN
-905 TPGFELYYS
+905 APGFELYYS
-914 KGYDRWVFNQYSADK
+914 KGYDRWVFNQYSADSTSG
-929 ADATPVRA
+929 TPVRA
-937 MQAAAGGVKAGEWT
+937 MQAAAGGVKADEWT
-951 HLVGMYAASEK
+951 HLVGMYAAGEK
-962 LLKLYVNGALAGSTA
+962 LLKLYVNGALAGTTA

-986 GMVIGGSFLN
+986 GMVIGGSFLG
-996 GTPSSPFPGAID
+996 GTPTSPFPGVID

-1018 AAEVSSLYTS
+1018 AGEVSSLYSS
-1028 NGIGGGRP
+1028 NAIGAGRP
-1036 ARAVFHMDDA
+1036 ARAVFHMEDA

-1070 TAGVDGNALTLD
+1070 SAGVDGNALTLD

-1090 GGPHINTSYSFA
+1090 SGPHINTSYSFA
-1102 VSAWVKLPK
+1102 ISAWVKLPK
-1111 TKPTHAATVATQ
+1111 TKPTHAATVASQ
-1123 IGDTVTGPELYYSSS
+1123 IGDTVTGPELYYSST

-1156 VRALQPEGVT
+1156 VRAIQPEGTT

-1182 AHKLSL
+1182 ADKLSL

-1196 TAAIPSS
+1196 TAVLPAT

-1219 KATSFF
+1219 AATSFF
-1225 PGQIDDVQ
+1225 PGQIDDVR

-1262 STGTPLTSPDAS
+1262 ATGTPLTSPDAS
-1274 ASGNAMTLYN
+1274 STGNAMTLYN

-1297 VLDGTNDYA
+1297 ALDGTDDYA
-1306 AASVVPVDTGA
+1306 AASVVPVDTSA

-1322 AYVQTAAV
+1322 AFVQTAAV
-1330 PTSPVTVLSAPGAK
+1330 PTSPVTVMSAPGSK

-1362 GRWRIATAE
+1362 GRWRIATAD
-1371 SDSDSAAGSDIGNGM
+1371 SDSDSATVSDIGNGM

-1401 GFSKEIRL
+1401 GFSKEVRL

-1463 SSQYFPGSLS
+1463 SGQYFPGSLS

-1484 AQIDHLAVGMP
+1484 TQIDHLAVGMP
-1495 GVDTVVPSGD
+1495 GVETAVPSGD

>member
-1 MNTHGGRRRLRAA
+1 MAVA
-14 GVAFSAAMVLAAS
+14 GENADAS
-27 AFNGG
+27 AVD
-32 MAMAGERAGAAATG
+32 AAKAVGTAETGG
-46 AAKAAK
+46 AAKAAG
-52 DTEPASAAESGGTGQ
+52 DDGG
-67 TAGGAGAG
+67 G
-75 EDTKALA
+75 EDSKALA

-89 LVEIASMRG
+89 SVEIFSLRG

-130 IDTTLSRDADGT
+130 IDTTLTRGANGA
-142 VAPKATTVGLAFS
+142 VVPKATTVGLTFS
-155 GGGSSPLVRMT
+155 GGGSAPLVRMT

-176 PGVLPSPELNGKT
+176 PKDLPSPELNGNT
-189 VTYPEVLPGV
+189 ATYPDVLPGV
-199 DLRMTAQQDGFTQL
+199 DLRMTAQQDSFSQL

-223 STELSTLRLKLD
+223 STELSELRLKLD
-235 ADGMQ
+235 TEGMQ
-240 VKETPGGGLA
+240 IKETGDGGLA
-250 AVDEGAKSAV
+250 AIDQGAGSAV

-274 APGTGTD
+274 APGT
-281 SGGKASGAA
+281 A
-290 TLSAGAGAALA
+290 TQSQSATGLA
-301 PTASPSTSN
+301 RTASPSTSR
-310 TSKSTSNSTS
+310 S
-320 KRSAAAVAE
+320 SAAGAAGNE
-329 APASATASPSAPASV
+329 AAASPTATASPTASE
-344 SASASA
+344 
-350 PAAAKGGAD
+350 GGSDA
-359 GSEAVAA
+359 SEAVAA
-366 ESANVA
+366 ESGNVA
-372 PVGVDVS
+372 PVGVEVP
-379 AGQDALVLTPDSGVL
+379 AAQDTLVLTPDTGVL
-394 KGKDTVYPVFID
+394 RGKDTVYPVFID
-406 PQWYSPKATAW
+406 PQWYSPKAAAW

-432 NGDSDAGL
+432 NFDSDAGL

-477 HNTWSAS
+477 RNTWSAS
-484 CSARSVELWRTK
+484 CSARGVELWRTK

-511 FWIDRLRTE
+511 FWIDHLKTE
-520 SFAYGFTGCAAKDA
+520 SFAYGYTGCAAKDA

-555 GMRAA
+555 GMKAA
-560 SESDGYAWKRFSDDA
+560 SETDGNAWKRFSDDA

-592 LSMEYGGSCKK
+592 LTMEYGGSCKK
-603 PASAARVR
+603 PAAAARVR
-611 SLGKIYANDVT
+611 TLGKVYANDVT
-622 DPDGDSVRVEFR
+622 DPDGDSVSVEFR

-648 WKSGLTTAKKSGS
+648 WKSGLTTAKKSSS
-661 DFAITLPSVPA
+661 DFAITLPSSIPA
-672 NKTVNWYVQSY
+672 NKTVNWYVHSY

-712 TISSAIYPASDP
+712 AISSAIYPASNPDD
-724 ENPDDPWYDGV
+724 PDDPWYDGV

-759 DPVSANTVAT
+759 DPVSANTVTT
-769 SGGAAKTVP
+769 SSGAAKTIP

-792 SFDTAGN
+792 SFDAAGN

-810 KAGQL
+810 KSGQR

-832 GSAPEQTATLYNGPT
+832 GSAPEQTATLHNGPT

-892 AGAAVVASQRGNN
+892 SGAAVVASQRGNN
-905 TPGFELYYS
+905 APGFELYYS
-914 KGYDRWVFNQYSADK
+914 KGYDRWVFNQYSSDTASG
-929 ADATPVRA
+929 TPVRA

-951 HLVGMYAASEK
+951 HLVGIYSVGEQ

-986 GMVIGGSFLN
+986 GMVIGGSFLS
-996 GTPSSPFPGAID
+996 GTPTAPFPGAID

-1018 AAEVSSLYTS
+1018 AADVASLYSS
-1028 NGIGGGRP
+1028 NSIGGRP

-1070 TAGVDGNALTLD
+1070 AAGVDGNALTLD
-1082 GTDDYAAT
+1082 GTDDYATT

-1111 TKPTHAATVATQ
+1111 IKPTHAATVASQ
-1123 IGDTVTGPELYYSSS
+1123 IGNVVTGPELYYSSS

-1144 NQHSADTADSTV
+1144 NQRSADTADSTV
-1156 VRALQPEGVT
+1156 VRALQPEGTT

-1182 AHKLSL
+1182 ADKLSL
-1188 YVNGTLAG
+1188 YVNGSLAG
-1196 TAAIPSS
+1196 TTALPST
-1203 WYAGGAVQI
+1203 WYAGGALQI
-1212 GASAFEG
+1212 GASAFQG
-1219 KATSFF
+1219 SPTSFF
-1225 PGQIDDVQ
+1225 PGQIDDVR

-1262 STGTPLTSPDAS
+1262 ATGTPLTSPDAS
-1274 ASGNAMTLYN
+1274 SSGNAMTLYN
-1284 GAQTGSGWVDGAV
+1284 GAQAGKGGVEAGLGGVDGTIT
-1297 VLDGTNDYA
+1297 LDGTDDYA
-1306 AASVVPVDTGA
+1306 AAPVVPVDTSA

-1322 AYVQTAAV
+1322 AFVQAAAT
-1330 PTSPVTVLSAPGAK
+1330 PTSPVTVMSAPGSK

-1362 GRWRIATAE
+1362 GRWRIVTAD
-1371 SDSDSAAGSDIGNGM
+1371 SDSDSAAVSDIGNGM
-1386 FYSPTDWNHVALVYD
+1386 FYGPTDWNHVALVYD
-1401 GFSKEIRL
+1401 GFSKEVRL

-1419 CADADDDGVQDDASC
+1419 CNDSNDDGVQDDPSC
-1434 ADTVSWSDDVLTYKA
+1434 TDTVSWADDVLTYKA

-1463 SSQYFPGSLS
+1463 SGQYFPGSLS

-1484 AQIDHLAVGMP
+1484 TQIDHLAAGAP
-1495 GVDTVVPSGD
+1495 GVETVVPSGD

>member
-1 MNTHGGRRRLRAA
+1 
-14 GVAFSAAMVLAAS
+14 
-27 AFNGG
+27 
-32 MAMAGERAGAAATG
+32 
-46 AAKAAK
+46 
-52 DTEPASAAESGGTGQ
+52 
-67 TAGGAGAG
+67 
-75 EDTKALA
+75 
-82 EAARTGK
+82 
-89 LVEIASMRG
+89 MRG

-125 GVWRD
+125 GQWRD
-130 IDTTLSRDADGT
+130 IDTKLTRGADGT
-142 VAPKATTVGLAFS
+142 VAPNATTVGLTFS

-176 PGVLPSPELNGKT
+176 PRSLPAAELSGNT
-189 VTYPEVLPGV
+189 VIYPEVLPGV

-223 STELSTLRLKLD
+223 NAELGTLRLKLD
-235 ADGMQ
+235 AAGMQ
-240 VKETPGGGLA
+240 VKETAEGGLA
-250 AVDEGAKSAV
+250 AIDQGAKSAV
-260 FEAPRPVMWDSSTK
+260 FEAPRPVMWDSSNK
-274 APGTGTD
+274 VPGTATPSAAGPAPTTSPKTSKTSQATDAGTPAAPA
-281 SGGKASGAA
+281 ASGA
-290 TLSAGAGAALA
+290 TAG
-301 PTASPSTSN
+301 PT
-310 TSKSTSNSTS
+310 
-320 KRSAAAVAE
+320 R
-329 APASATASPSAPASV
+329 
-344 SASASA
+344 
-350 PAAAKGGAD
+350 
-359 GSEAVAA
+359 SEAVAA

-372 PVGVDVS
+372 PVGVDVP
-379 AGQDALVLTPDSGVL
+379 AAQDALVLTPDTDVL

-417 TMASKYWASSPQWKF
+417 TMASKYWASSPQYKF
-432 NGDSDAGL
+432 NGDSDAGM
-440 GYCNWSYCAPY
+440 GYCNWSYCAPN

-477 HNTWSAS
+477 RNTWSAS
-484 CSARSVELWRTK
+484 CADRSVELWRTK
-496 DISSSTTWNSQDNDA
+496 DISSSTTWNSQNA
-511 FWIDRLRTE
+511 SGFWIDHLKTA

-555 GMRAA
+555 GLRAA

-580 YNRPPPQVKMSQ
+580 YNRPPPQVKTSQ
-592 LSMEYGGSCKK
+592 LTMEYGGSCKK

-611 SLGKIYANDVT
+611 TLGKIYANDVT
-622 DPDGDSVRVEFR
+622 DPDGDSVSVEFR
-634 ASWDTGDGKGVVTR
+634 ASWDTGDGKGVITR

-661 DFAITLPSVPA
+661 DFAIGLPSSIPA
-672 NKTVNWYVQSY
+672 DKTVNWYVHSY

-688 SPWSYTGDP
+688 SSWSYTGDP
-697 TACYFVYDTSVPKAP
+697 TACYFVYDKSVPKAP
-712 TISSAIYPASDP
+712 GISSAIYPASDP
-724 ENPDDPWYDGV
+724 EDPEDPWYDGV
-735 GQYGD
+735 GQYGS

-745 AVSDVTKYWFGLNG
+745 AVSDVTKYWYGING
-759 DPVSANTVAT
+759 DPVSANTVTT

-792 SFDTAGN
+792 AFDAAGN

-815 ERADWSMD
+815 ERADWGMD
-823 EAAGATQAA
+823 EAAGATEAA
-832 GSAPEQTATLYNGPT
+832 GSAPEQSAALYGNPT
-847 PNVEGKFGKAVQ
+847 PGVEGRFGTAVQ
-859 FDGVDDYAATD
+859 FDGVDDYAAGD
-870 IATINTDVSFSV
+870 VATIDTDVSFSV

-892 AGAAVVASQRGNN
+892 SGAAVVASQRGNN
-905 TPGFELYYS
+905 APGFELYYS
-914 KGYDRWVFNQYSADK
+914 KGYDRWVFNQYSADSTVG
-929 ADATPVRA
+929 TPVRA

-951 HLVGMYAASEK
+951 HLVGEYAAGEK
-962 LLKLYVNGALAGSTA
+962 LLKLYVNGTLAGSTA
-977 YSTAWNARR
+977 YSTPWNARR
-986 GMVIGGSFLN
+986 GMTIGGSFL
-996 GTPSSPFPGAID
+996 GDTPASPFPGAID

-1018 AAEVSSLYTS
+1018 AGEVAGLFSS
-1028 NGIGGGRP
+1028 NAIGAGRP
-1036 ARAVFHMDDA
+1036 ARAVFHLDEA

-1059 PAVLKGGATTG
+1059 PAVLKGGATAG
-1070 TAGVDGNALTLD
+1070 SPGVDGNALTLD

-1090 GGPHINTSYSFA
+1090 SGPHINTSYSFA
-1102 VSAWVKLPK
+1102 VSAWVKLTK
-1111 TKPTHAATVATQ
+1111 TKPTHAASVASQT
-1123 IGDTVTGPELYYSSS
+1123 GDVVTGPELYYSSS

-1156 VRALQPEGVT
+1156 VRAMQPEGTT

-1171 WTHLVGVQDTE
+1171 WTHLVGVQDTV
-1182 AHKLSL
+1182 AGQLSL

-1196 TAAIPSS
+1196 TTALPST

-1212 GASAFEG
+1212 GASAFQG
-1219 KATSFF
+1219 APTSFF
-1225 PGQIDDVQ
+1225 PGQIDDVR

-1262 STGTPLTSPDAS
+1262 STGTPPTSPDAS
-1274 ASGNAMTLYN
+1274 STGNAMTFYN

-1306 AASVVPVDTGA
+1306 AASLVPVDTSA

-1322 AYVQTAAV
+1322 AYVQAAAT
-1330 PTSPVTVLSAPGAK
+1330 PTGPVTVMSAPGAK

-1352 EPSATPATDP
+1352 EPSATPTTDP
-1362 GRWRIATAE
+1362 GRWRIATADT
-1371 SDSDSAAGSDIGNGM
+1371 DSDSASVSDIGNGM
-1386 FYSPTDWNHVALVYD
+1386 FFSPTDWNHMALVYD

-1434 ADTVSWSDDVLTYKA
+1434 ADTVSWADDVLTYKA

-1484 AQIDHLAVGMP
+1484 TQIDHLAVGMP
-1495 GVDTVVPSGD
+1495 GVDTAVPSGG